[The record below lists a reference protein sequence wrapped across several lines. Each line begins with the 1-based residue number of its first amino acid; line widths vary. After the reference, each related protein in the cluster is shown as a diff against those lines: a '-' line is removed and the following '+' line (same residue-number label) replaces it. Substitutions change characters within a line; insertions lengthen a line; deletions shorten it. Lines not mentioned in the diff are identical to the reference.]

1 MNKPLVHCAVIGNPI
16 SHSLSPKIHQ
26 SFARQTGINLKYSK
40 VKLEQPQLRQFV
52 QEFFSQGGLGLNVTA
67 PFKADVI
74 ECLSKLS
81 EAAEVCQ
88 SVNTVFKNAAGELVG
103 DSTDGPGIVM
113 DLKRLTYLSKRPSQS
128 KKMKLA
134 IIGAGGASI
143 PVALSLLGEGCG
155 LTVLNRTESKVT
167 NIIKRLAAF
176 GSITS
181 FDDSSN
187 EPLDGIISATS
198 VFNKGLLG
206 RAIKR
211 LKSDGFVYDL
221 NYAER
226 ADELHSYCGQAGITK
241 VSDGYGML
249 LGQAA
254 RSFEIWHGKLPSIE
268 I

>member
-16 SHSLSPKIHQ
+16 SHSLSPKIHRA
-26 SFARQTGINLKYSK
+26 FARQIGVNLKYSK
-40 VKLEQPQLRQFV
+40 VKLEQPQLSQFI

-74 ECLSKLS
+74 ECISKLS
-81 EAAEVCQ
+81 KAADVCQ
-88 SVNTVFKNAAGELVG
+88 SVNTVFKNSAGELVG
-103 DSTDGPGIVM
+103 DSTDGPGIIM
-113 DLKRLTYLSKRPSQS
+113 DLKRLTYLSKRPSQL
-128 KKMKLA
+128 KKMRIV

-143 PVALSLLGEGCG
+143 PVALSLLCEGCD

-167 NIIKRLAAF
+167 NIVKRLAAF
-176 GSITS
+176 GSIS
-181 FDDSSN
+181 AFDDSSD

-198 VFNKGLLG
+198 VFNKVLFG

-211 LKSDGFVYDL
+211 LKPDGFVYDL

-226 ADELHSYCGQAGITK
+226 AEELRSYCVRAGLTK

-254 RSFEIWHGKLPSIE
+254 KSFEIWHGKLPAIE